1 MEQTRSSDLFLM
13 IRRKKTT
20 IFIDVR
26 EETSVLELKRM
37 IAGITKVHPEDQR
50 LYKEREE
57 MKDEKNIGDY
67 GLNAA
72 TAKPQLPATIALTLR
87 NEVGEWEDMDI
98 APLSVPPELPEVMRQ
113 PESSGQEQIS

>member
-1 MEQTRSSDLFLM
+1 MEQNRNDIFLM

-37 IAGITKVHPEDQR
+37 VAGILKIHPEDQR

-57 MKDEKNIGDY
+57 MKDNKNVGDY
-67 GLNAA
+67 GLNAS
-72 TAKPQLPATIALTLR
+72 TAKPQLPPTIALVCR
-87 NEVGEWEDMDI
+87 NEHGEWEEMDI
-98 APLSVPPELPEVMRQ
+98 APLSQPPELPEVMRQ
-113 PESSGQEQIS
+113 PESSGQEQNA